1 MPSYKVSEIDLIPK
15 EWDAIFLSELFDFKN
30 GLNKEKKFFGQGT
43 PIINYMDVFCKS
55 FINIDDIAGRVSVN
69 SSELIAYGVQKGDV
83 FFTRTSETIEEIG
96 IASVMLDEPQS
107 TVFSGFVLRAR
118 SKNMRLDDKF
128 KAYCFAPAYF
138 RKQIISHAS
147 YTTRALTNGRCLS
160 ETVLICPPL
169 SEQITIG
176 KALSDVDALLATLN
190 KIIIKKHN
198 MKQAVMKQ
206 LLTGKTRLPGFSRS
220 WSENFVENFGQIVT
234 GGTPSTSN
242 QIFWG
247 DGYPWITPTDISTE
261 RDIVKSER
269 TITPKG
275 LDAIRLL
282 PANTLLVTCIAS
294 IGKNAILRTV
304 GGCNQQINAIIPND
318 NYCVEFLYYLMEI
331 KKEYLLSNAGTTATA
346 LLSKT
351 GFSKMKFL
359 VPDKS
364 EQIAIGAILSDMDDQ
379 LLKLEE
385 RLNKTQ
391 ELKQAMMQEL
401 LTGKTRLVNKELIDA

>member
-30 GLNKEKKFFGQGT
+30 GLNKEKKFFGHGT

-83 FFTRTSETIEEIG
+83 FFTRTSETVEEIG
-96 IASVMLDEPQS
+96 IASVMLDEPQN

-138 RKQIISHAS
+138 RKQIISQAS

-169 SEQITIG
+169 SEQITIV
-176 KALSDVDALLATLN
+176 KALSDIDSLLATLD
-190 KIIIKKHN
+190 KIIAKKHN
-198 MKQAVMKQ
+198 MKQATMEQ
-206 LLTGKTRLPGFSRS
+206 LLSGMNRISNFKEDWEEKNLSDIAFISKGTQLPSDKIDTYGNFPHYNGGVDPSSFTFQSNAPADTIVISEGGNSCGFVQFIAKPF
-220 WSENFVENFGQIVT
+220 WCGGHCYTIV
-234 GGTPSTSN
+234 
-242 QIFWG
+242 
-247 DGYPWITPTDISTE
+247 
-261 RDIVKSER
+261 
-269 TITPKG
+269 PK
-275 LDAIRLL
+275 
-282 PANTLLVTCIAS
+282 LVH
-294 IGKNAILRTV
+294 N
-304 GGCNQQINAIIPND
+304 
-318 NYCVEFLYYLMEI
+318 EFLYHALKGRQTSIMGLRVGSGLPNVQ
-331 KKEYLLSNAGTTATA
+331 KTA
-346 LLSKT
+346 LGLFKLIIPSNYA
-351 GFSKMKFL
+351 
-359 VPDKS
+359 
-364 EQIAIGAILSDMDDQ
+364 EQTEIANILSDMDEE
-379 LLKLEE
+379 LFKLEV
-385 RLNKTQ
+385 RRNKTK